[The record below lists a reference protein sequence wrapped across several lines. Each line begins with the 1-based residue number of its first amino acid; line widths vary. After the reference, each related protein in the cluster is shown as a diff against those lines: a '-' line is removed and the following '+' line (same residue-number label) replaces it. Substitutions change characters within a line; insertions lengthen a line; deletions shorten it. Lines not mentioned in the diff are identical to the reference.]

1 MIAAAVAG
9 GAQHSDDTVV
19 ELLDQASA
27 GPQRALATG
36 ARSDS
41 LRAVSALRSPV
52 EKE

>member
-19 ELLDQASA
+19 ELLDQPSA

-41 LRAVSALRSPV
+41 RRAVSALRSPV